1 MPTFAVTDQAKPFAT
16 KSAFAGDA
24 EILIVDDFLADPNAV
39 RNDALQSD
47 FIDWQGHDGQVY
59 KRVCLKPVPG
69 LQEAI
74 ESVYGPVEM
83 FGQGYRLNFAGE
95 MPNQSIHSDLG
106 WGTHAAV
113 IYLCEGPGGTAFWRH
128 SKTGATRIDAGD
140 HELFDAI
147 GGDWELEQAWS
158 MVGLAELAYNRA
170 TLYDNALFHSR
181 YPFEAFGTDQHSGRL
196 IAVAFFTPEKP
207 R

>member
-1 MPTFAVTDQAKPFAT
+1 MPTSSITDQAKSFAT
-16 KSAFAGDA
+16 KALFADA
-24 EILIVDDFLADPNAV
+24 SEILIADGFFVDPDAAHENALAA
-39 RNDALQSD
+39 D

-69 LQEAI
+69 LQESI
-74 ESVYGPVEM
+74 ERVYGPVEM

-113 IYLCEGPGGTAFWRH
+113 IYLCDGPGGTAFWRH
-128 SKTGATRIDAGD
+128 IKTGATRIDVGD

-170 TLYDNALFHSR
+170 VLYDNALFHSR
-181 YPFEAFGTDQHSGRL
+181 YPFEAFGTDQHNGRL

>member
-1 MPTFAVTDQAKPFAT
+1 MPTPVFTDKAKHFAT
-16 KSAFAGDA
+16 KAAFAGDA
-24 EILIVDDFLADPNAV
+24 EILLVDGFLDDPDAV
-39 RNDALQSD
+39 RTDALQAD
-47 FIDWQGHDGQVY
+47 FFDWQGHDGQVY
-59 KRVCLKPVPG
+59 KRVCLETVPG

-74 ESVYGPVEM
+74 ERVYGPVEM

-95 MPNQSIHSDLG
+95 TPNQSIHSDLG

-113 IYLCEGPGGTAFWRH
+113 IYLCDGPGGTAFWQHIR
-128 SKTGATRIDAGD
+128 TGSTRIDVGD
-140 HELFDAI
+140 QELFDAI

-170 TLYDNALFHSR
+170 VLYDNALFHSR
-181 YPFEAFGTDQHSGRL
+181 YPFEAFGTDQHDGRL

>member
-1 MPTFAVTDQAKPFAT
+1 MPTPAITAKTERFAPKA
-16 KSAFAGDA
+16 AFAGEA
-24 EILIVDDFLADPNAV
+24 EILVSDGFFDDPNAV
-39 RNDALQSD
+39 RNDALQAE

-74 ESVYGPVEM
+74 EGVYGPVEM

-113 IYLCEGPGGTAFWRH
+113 IYLCDGPGGTAFWRH
-128 SKTGATRIDAGD
+128 IKTGSNRIDVGD
-140 HELFDAI
+140 QDLFEAI
-147 GGDWELEQAWS
+147 GSDWELEGAWS

-170 TLYDNALFHSR
+170 VLYDNALFHSR
-181 YPFEAFGTDQHSGRL
+181 YPFEAFGSNEHDGRL
-196 IAVAFFTPEKP
+196 IAVAFFTPENP

>member
-1 MPTFAVTDQAKPFAT
+1 MPTSSVTDQAESFAT

-74 ESVYGPVEM
+74 EGVYGPVEM

-95 MPNQSIHSDLG
+95 QPNQSIHSDLG

-113 IYLCEGPGGTAFWRH
+113 IYLCEGPGGTAFWQH
-128 SKTGATRIDAGD
+128 SKTGASRIEVGD
-140 HELFDAI
+140 QDLFETI
-147 GGDWELEQAWS
+147 GNDWELESAWS
-158 MVGLAELAYNRA
+158 MTGLAKLAYNRA
-170 TLYDNALFHSR
+170 VLYDNALFHSR
-181 YPFEAFGTDQHSGRL
+181 YPFEAFGTDKHDGRL

>member
-1 MPTFAVTDQAKPFAT
+1 MPTSFVTDQAKHFAT
-16 KSAFAGDA
+16 KAAFAGDA
-24 EILIVDDFLADPNAV
+24 EILIADGFLDEPDAV
-39 RNDALQSD
+39 RNDALQAD

-69 LQEAI
+69 LHEAI
-74 ESVYGPVEM
+74 EGVYGPVEM

-95 MPNQSIHSDLG
+95 APNQSIHSDLG

-113 IYLCEGPGGTAFWRH
+113 IYLCDGAGGTAFWRH
-128 SKTGATRIDAGD
+128 SKTGATRIDVGD
-140 HELFDAI
+140 RDLFESI
-147 GGDWELEQAWS
+147 GSDWELEDAWS

-170 TLYDNALFHSR
+170 VLYDNALFHSR
-181 YPFEAFGTDQHSGRL
+181 YPFEAFGTDKHDGRL
-196 IAVAFFTPEKP
+196 IAVAFFTPETP